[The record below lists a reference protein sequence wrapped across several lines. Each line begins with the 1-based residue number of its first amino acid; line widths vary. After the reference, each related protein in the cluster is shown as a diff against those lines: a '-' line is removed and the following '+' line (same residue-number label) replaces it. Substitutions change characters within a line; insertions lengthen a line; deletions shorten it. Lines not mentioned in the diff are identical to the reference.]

1 MNRYAALDAIM
12 AVILALLLATLFLII
27 NINAT
32 FGQQTTIYS
41 PNGTIAGRETRS
53 GNTTTVYGPSGAV
66 QGRSS
71 TDSQGTTTYYDAQG
85 RIIGRTTSTHR

>member
-1 MNRYAALDAIM
+1 MNRYIDATM
-12 AVILALLLATLFLII
+12 LVILALLLATLFLII
-27 NINAT
+27 NINVT

-53 GNTTTVYGPSGAV
+53 GNSTTVYGPSGAV

-71 TDSQGTTTYYDAQG
+71 TDSQGTTTWYDAQG

>member
-1 MNRYAALDAIM
+1 MNRYAAML
-12 AVILALLLATLFLII
+12 VILALLLATLFLLV
-27 NINAT
+27 NINGT

>member
-1 MNRYAALDAIM
+1 MNRYAAML
-12 AVILALLLATLFLII
+12 VILALLLATLLLIV
-27 NINAT
+27 NIGAT

-41 PNGTIAGRETRS
+41 PNGTIVGRETRS

-66 QGRSS
+66 HGRSS

>member
-32 FGQQTTIYS
+32 FGQQTTIYG
-41 PNGTIAGRETRS
+41 PNGAVAGRETRS

>member
-1 MNRYAALDAIM
+1 MNRYAAML
-12 AVILALLLATLFLII
+12 VILALLLATLLLIV
-27 NINAT
+27 NIGAT

>member
-1 MNRYAALDAIM
+1 MNRYIDATM
-12 AVILALLLATLFLII
+12 LVILALLLAALFLII
-27 NINAT
+27 NINMT
-32 FGQQTTIYS
+32 FGQQTTIYG
-41 PNGTIAGRETRS
+41 PNGAVAGRETRS

-71 TDSQGTTTYYDAQG
+71 IDSQGTTTWYDAQG

>member
-1 MNRYAALDAIM
+1 MNRYAAML
-12 AVILALLLATLFLII
+12 VILALLLATLLLIV
-27 NINAT
+27 NIGAT

-53 GNTTTVYGPSGAV
+53 GNSTTVYGPSGAV

-71 TDSQGTTTYYDAQG
+71 TDSQGTTTWYDAQG

>member
-1 MNRYAALDAIM
+1 MNRYIDAIM
-12 AVILALLLATLFLII
+12 LVILALFLAALVLIV
-27 NINAT
+27 NINVI
-32 FGQQTTIYS
+32 FGQQTTIYG
-41 PNGTIAGRETRS
+41 PNGAVAGRETRS

-71 TDSQGTTTYYDAQG
+71 IDSQGTTTYYDAQG

>member
-1 MNRYAALDAIM
+1 MNRYAAML
-12 AVILALLLATLFLII
+12 VILALLLATLLLIV
-27 NINAT
+27 NIGAT

-53 GNTTTVYGPSGAV
+53 GNSTTVYGPSGAV